1 MRTNVKIALLS
12 LFILS
17 LVSFCYINF
26 CPSTQT
32 ADATNITEMLTAE
45 SPDFNSMLPE
55 LEILEWIAKKV
66 TPIIR

>member
-1 MRTNVKIALLS
+1 MHTNVKIAFSLL
-12 LFILS
+12 LILS

-26 CPSTQT
+26 CPSTQVT
-32 ADATNITEMLTAE
+32 EVSNFAEMLTAE

-55 LEILEWIAKKV
+55 MEILEWIIRKV